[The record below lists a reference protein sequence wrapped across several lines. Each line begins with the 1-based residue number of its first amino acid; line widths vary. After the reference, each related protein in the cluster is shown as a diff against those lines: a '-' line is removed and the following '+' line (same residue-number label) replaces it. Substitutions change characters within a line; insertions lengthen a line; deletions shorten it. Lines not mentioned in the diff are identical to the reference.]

1 MRLLGCTRV
10 STAGQDAQLQLDALV
25 GAGVQKRGVF
35 SDVTSGSR
43 TAIERPGM
51 KRLLDYAQ
59 DGDTVVFWRID
70 RLGCCTG
77 TTRPGRIEVHLTN
90 PVLVL

>member
-1 MRLLGCTRV
+1 
-10 STAGQDAQLQLDALV
+10 
-25 GAGVQKRGVF
+25 
-35 SDVTSGSR
+35 
-43 TAIERPGM
+43 M

-59 DGDTVVFWRID
+59 DGDTVVVWRID